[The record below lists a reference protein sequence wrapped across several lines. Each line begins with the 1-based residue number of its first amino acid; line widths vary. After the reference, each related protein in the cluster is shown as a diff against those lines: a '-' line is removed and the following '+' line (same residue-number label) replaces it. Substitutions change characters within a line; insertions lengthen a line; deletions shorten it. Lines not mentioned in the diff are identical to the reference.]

1 MFSRPIV
8 HTARSSLRSSLLG
21 SQHVAA
27 LRRVAAGAAPRA
39 AAVNAGNRASFFST
53 SVSTKNEA
61 KTQLHE
67 VLSQELKFE
76 ESDAFG
82 LDESFK
88 TYLNENNIEIVKT
101 DGKVLAE
108 LVKKTPTENIHIYF
122 DILRISQTS
131 YQLKQ
136 MQEQVENSE
145 YLEDEIADIAF
156 ADVNVVIVKD
166 KKATGFD
173 LSLSL
178 IDSSFSVSAIT
189 NFEDAKLAL
198 DESPEASAVRDL
210 KYSGPEFN
218 NLAEELQEAI
228 NQYLNSRGID
238 NALADFI
245 LAYSGVKENNEYLDW
260 LDSLKKFTA

>member
-1 MFSRPIV
+1 MPHSC
-8 HTARSSLRSSLLG
+8 
-21 SQHVAA
+21 AA
-27 LRRVAAGAAPRA
+27 IPKVAGAA
-39 AAVNAGNRASFFST
+39 AVAHANFFST
-53 SVSTKNEA
+53 SLGRRNEA
-61 KTQLHE
+61 RTQLHD
-67 VLSQELKFE
+67 VLTQELKFE

-88 TYLNENNIEIVKT
+88 TYLANNKIEIVNT

-108 LVKKTPTENIHIYF
+108 LVKTTASEKIHIYF

-136 MQEQVENSE
+136 MQEQVESSE
-145 YLEDEIADIAF
+145 YLEEEIADIAF
-156 ADVNVVIVKD
+156 ADVNVVVVKD
-166 KKATGFD
+166 GKATGFD

-228 NQYLNSRGID
+228 NHYLHSRGID
-238 NALADFI
+238 SSLADFI

-260 LDSLKKFTA
+260 LANLKKFTA